1 MEPAQNQSG
10 RAPPTVM
17 SHGAAAPLL
26 ATAHACACISV
37 MLFLGGNRSVPI
49 EQRSISMPV
58 NVAKD
63 PRIYNITVASAI
75 SRVRRLVGSFSL
87 PDPYLSAGQC
97 HILLRRKISL
107 PITHSGEALDL
118 HM

>member
-1 MEPAQNQSG
+1 MHLGYAF
-10 RAPPTVM
+10 
-17 SHGAAAPLL
+17 
-26 ATAHACACISV
+26 
-37 MLFLGGNRSVPI
+37 FLGNRSVPI

-75 SRVRRLVGSFSL
+75 SRVRWLVGSFSL

-97 HILLRRKISL
+97 HIILRRRISL
-107 PITHSGEALDL
+107 AYNTFGRSSRLAYVSCTYISCFVDA
-118 HM
+118 